1 MADKIIKNLTLGD
14 ERALYGLKNTT
25 VENCVFAGE
34 ADGESALKECRDIKV
49 DNCRFLLK
57 YPLWND
63 KKYTVKNSFMDV
75 TARAAVWYS
84 DDGIFENCELNGIKV
99 FRECN
104 NVKVKNCK
112 ISSFEAGWRCNG
124 IEFSDC
130 QILSEYLLSGSRN
143 VTLKNC
149 VLDGKYALQYI
160 ENATI
165 ENCKIYLRDCLWH
178 AKNVRVKNCV
188 ISGEYLAW
196 YSENL
201 TLENCDIEGTQPLCY
216 CKGLKLINCRMHNCD
231 LSFELSEVDA
241 DIRGEITSVRSPLSG
256 KVVADGVGEIFNDVP
271 AEYNCSAVIIV
282 RKKQP

>member
-1 MADKIIKNLTLGD
+1 MDRKIIENLTLGE
-14 ERALYGLKNTT
+14 ERALYGTKDATIKNCTF
-25 VENCVFAGE
+25 EGE
-34 ADGESALKECRDIKV
+34 EQGESALKECRNIKV
-49 DNCRFLLK
+49 ENCKFILK

-63 KKYTVKNSFMDV
+63 KNYSVVNSFMDV

-84 DDGIFENCELNGIKV
+84 DNGVFENCELNGIKV

-124 IEFSDC
+124 IEFFGC
-130 QILSEYLLSGSRN
+130 EILSEYLLSGSKN
-143 VTLKNC
+143 VKIENC

-160 ENATI
+160 ENAKI

-178 AKNVRVKNCV
+178 AKNVHVKNCT

-216 CKGLKLINCRMHNCD
+216 CKGLKLINCRMNNCD

-241 DIRGEITSVRSPLSG
+241 DIRGEIMSVRSPLSG
-256 KVVADGVGEIFNDVP
+256 KVVADGIGEIFRDVP
-271 AEYNCSAVIIV
+271 EEYGCSAEIVI
-282 RKKQP
+282 RKK